1 MKPVRNV
8 LFLVLLAFLATACGP
23 ANSVRLLPPPF
34 QEGAV
39 LPGPKAPRVTV
50 VAFDDKRQDMTAIGS
65 RRDNTAFVTND
76 SVTQWISKA
85 LADEL
90 ARNGLQVSYADSV
103 NQARAGNPDY
113 MVTGDVDQV
122 WLREKSATDLSTQMR
137 VNYSVANRQNRI
149 YKETLNAS
157 QSRTVMPTGSAAD
170 NIMLDTLREL
180 IKPMAQ
186 KIVQAIEAKK

>member
-50 VAFDDKRQDMTAIGS
+50 VAFDDKRQDMTVIGS

-90 ARNGLQVSYADSV
+90 ARNGLQVSYSDSV
-103 NQARAGNPDY
+103 SQARAGNPDY
-113 MVTGDVDQV
+113 LVTGDVDQV

-170 NIMLDTLREL
+170 TIMLDTLREL

>member
-50 VAFDDKRQDMTAIGS
+50 VAFEDKRQDMTVIGS

-90 ARNGLQVSYADSV
+90 ARNGLQVSYSDSV

-113 MVTGDVDQV
+113 LVTGDVDQV

-137 VNYSVANRQNRI
+137 VNYSVANRQSRI

>member
-50 VAFDDKRQDMTAIGS
+50 VAFEDKRQDMTVIGS

-113 MVTGDVDQV
+113 LVTGDVDQV

-137 VNYSVANRQNRI
+137 VNYSVANRQSRI
-149 YKETLNAS
+149 YRETLNAS

-170 NIMLDTLREL
+170 TIMLDTLREL

>member
-1 MKPVRNV
+1 M
-8 LFLVLLAFLATACGP
+8 
-23 ANSVRLLPPPF
+23 SY
-34 QEGAV
+34 
-39 LPGPKAPRVTV
+39 
-50 VAFDDKRQDMTAIGS
+50 S
-65 RRDNTAFVTND
+65 D
-76 SVTQWISKA
+76 SVS
-85 LADEL
+85 
-90 ARNGLQVSYADSV
+90 
-103 NQARAGNPDY
+103 QARAGNPDY
-113 MVTGDVDQV
+113 LVTGDVDQV

-137 VNYSVANRQNRI
+137 VNYSVANRQSRI

>member
-50 VAFDDKRQDMTAIGS
+50 VAFDDKRQDMTVIGS

-90 ARNGLQVSYADSV
+90 ARNGLQVSYSDSLS
-103 NQARAGNPDY
+103 QARAGNPDY
-113 MVTGDVDQV
+113 LVTGDVDQV

-137 VNYSVANRQNRI
+137 VNYSVANRQSRI

>member
-1 MKPVRNV
+1 MKPMRNV

-50 VAFDDKRQDMTAIGS
+50 VAFDDKRQDMTVIGS

-90 ARNGLQVSYADSV
+90 ARNGLQVSYSDSV
-103 NQARAGNPDY
+103 SQARAGNPDY
-113 MVTGDVDQV
+113 LVTGDVDQV

-170 NIMLDTLREL
+170 TIMLDTLREL

>member
-8 LFLVLLAFLATACGP
+8 LFLVLLAFLATACGR

-50 VAFDDKRQDMTAIGS
+50 VAFDDKRQDMTVIGS

-90 ARNGLQVSYADSV
+90 ARNGLQVSYSDSV
-103 NQARAGNPDY
+103 SQARAGNPDY
-113 MVTGDVDQV
+113 LVTGDVDQV

-137 VNYSVANRQNRI
+137 VNYSVANRQSRI

>member
-1 MKPVRNV
+1 MKPMRNV

-34 QEGAV
+34 QEGVV

-50 VAFDDKRQDMTAIGS
+50 VAFDDKRQDMTVIGS

-90 ARNGLQVSYADSV
+90 ARNGLQVSYSDSV

-113 MVTGDVDQV
+113 LVTGDVDQV

-137 VNYSVANRQNRI
+137 VNYSVANRQSRI

>member
-50 VAFDDKRQDMTAIGS
+50 VAFDDKRQDMTVIGS

-137 VNYSVANRQNRI
+137 VNYSVANRQSRI

>member
-23 ANSVRLLPPPF
+23 ANSVRPLPPPF

-50 VAFDDKRQDMTAIGS
+50 VAFDDKRQDMTVIGS

-90 ARNGLQVSYADSV
+90 ARNGLQESYADSV

-113 MVTGDVDQV
+113 LVTGDVDQV

-137 VNYSVANRQNRI
+137 VNYSVANRQSRI

>member
-50 VAFDDKRQDMTAIGS
+50 VAFDDKREDMTVIGS

-90 ARNGLQVSYADSV
+90 ARNGLQVSYSDSV
-103 NQARAGNPDY
+103 SQARAGNPDY
-113 MVTGDVDQV
+113 LVTGDVDQV

-137 VNYSVANRQNRI
+137 VNYSVANRQSRI

>member
-50 VAFDDKRQDMTAIGS
+50 VAFDDKREDMTVIGS

-90 ARNGLQVSYADSV
+90 ARNGLQVSYSDSV
-103 NQARAGNPDY
+103 SQARAGNPDY
-113 MVTGDVDQV
+113 LVTGDVDQV

-137 VNYSVANRQNRI
+137 VNYSVANRQSRI

-170 NIMLDTLREL
+170 TIMLDTLREL

>member
-50 VAFDDKRQDMTAIGS
+50 VAFDDKRQDMTVIGS

-90 ARNGLQVSYADSV
+90 ARNGLQVSYSDSV

-113 MVTGDVDQV
+113 LVTGDVDQV

-137 VNYSVANRQNRI
+137 VNYSVANRQSRI

>member
-50 VAFDDKRQDMTAIGS
+50 VAFEDKRQDMTVIGS

-90 ARNGLQVSYADSV
+90 ARNGLQVSYSDSV
-103 NQARAGNPDY
+103 SQARAGNPDY
-113 MVTGDVDQV
+113 LVTGDVDQV

-137 VNYSVANRQNRI
+137 VNYSVANRQSRI

-170 NIMLDTLREL
+170 TIMLDTLREL

>member
-50 VAFDDKRQDMTAIGS
+50 VAFDDKRQDMTVIGS

-90 ARNGLQVSYADSV
+90 ARNGLQVSYSDSV
-103 NQARAGNPDY
+103 SQARAGNPDY
-113 MVTGDVDQV
+113 LVTGDVDQV

-137 VNYSVANRQNRI
+137 VNYSVANRQSRI
-149 YKETLNAS
+149 YRETLNAS

-170 NIMLDTLREL
+170 TIMLDTLREL

>member
-1 MKPVRNV
+1 MRNV

-50 VAFDDKRQDMTAIGS
+50 VAFDDKRQDMTVIGS

-90 ARNGLQVSYADSV
+90 ARNGLQVSYSDSV

-113 MVTGDVDQV
+113 LVTGDVDQV

-170 NIMLDTLREL
+170 NIMLDTLRER

>member
-50 VAFDDKRQDMTAIGS
+50 VAFDDKRQDMTVIGS

-90 ARNGLQVSYADSV
+90 ARNGLQVSYSDSV
-103 NQARAGNPDY
+103 SQARAGNPDY
-113 MVTGDVDQV
+113 LVTGDVDQV

-137 VNYSVANRQNRI
+137 VNYSVANRQSRI
-149 YKETLNAS
+149 YSETLNAS
-157 QSRTVMPTGSAAD
+157 QSRTVMPMGSAAD

>member
-50 VAFDDKRQDMTAIGS
+50 VAFDDKRQDMTVIGS

-90 ARNGLQVSYADSV
+90 ARNGLQVSYSDSLS
-103 NQARAGNPDY
+103 QARAGNPDY
-113 MVTGDVDQV
+113 LVTGDVDQV

-170 NIMLDTLREL
+170 TIMLDTLREL

>member
-50 VAFDDKRQDMTAIGS
+50 VAFEDKRQDMTVIGS

-90 ARNGLQVSYADSV
+90 ARNGLQVSYSDSV
-103 NQARAGNPDY
+103 SQARAGNPDY
-113 MVTGDVDQV
+113 LVTGDVDQV

-137 VNYSVANRQNRI
+137 VNYSVANRQSRI

-157 QSRTVMPTGSAAD
+157 QSRTVMPMGSAAD

>member
-39 LPGPKAPRVTV
+39 LPGPTAPRVTV
-50 VAFDDKRQDMTAIGS
+50 VAFDDKRQDMTVIGS

-90 ARNGLQVSYADSV
+90 ARNGLQVSYSDSV

-113 MVTGDVDQV
+113 LVTGDVDQV

-137 VNYSVANRQNRI
+137 VNYSVANRQSRI

>member
-50 VAFDDKRQDMTAIGS
+50 VAFDDKREDMTVIGS

-90 ARNGLQVSYADSV
+90 ARNGLQVSYSDSV
-103 NQARAGNPDY
+103 SQARAGNPDY
-113 MVTGDVDQV
+113 LVTGDVDQV
-122 WLREKSATDLSTQMR
+122 LLREKSATDLSTQMR
-137 VNYSVANRQNRI
+137 VNYSVANRQSRI

-170 NIMLDTLREL
+170 TIMLDTLREL

>member
-50 VAFDDKRQDMTAIGS
+50 VAFYDKRQDMTVIGS

-90 ARNGLQVSYADSV
+90 ARNGLQVSYSDSV

-113 MVTGDVDQV
+113 LVTGDVDQV

-137 VNYSVANRQNRI
+137 VNYSVANRQSRI

>member
-50 VAFDDKRQDMTAIGS
+50 VAFDDKRQDMTVIGS

-90 ARNGLQVSYADSV
+90 ARNGLQVSYSDSV
-103 NQARAGNPDY
+103 SQARAGNPDY
-113 MVTGDVDQV
+113 LVTGDVDQV

>member
-50 VAFDDKRQDMTAIGS
+50 VAFEDKRQDMTVLGS

-90 ARNGLQVSYADSV
+90 ARNGLQVSYSDSV
-103 NQARAGNPDY
+103 SQARAGNPDY
-113 MVTGDVDQV
+113 LVTGDVDQV

-137 VNYSVANRQNRI
+137 VNYSVANRQSRI

-170 NIMLDTLREL
+170 TIMLDTLREL

>member
-50 VAFDDKRQDMTAIGS
+50 VAFEDKRQDMTVLGS

-90 ARNGLQVSYADSV
+90 ARNGLQVSYSDSV
-103 NQARAGNPDY
+103 SQARAGNPDY
-113 MVTGDVDQV
+113 LVTGDVDQV

-170 NIMLDTLREL
+170 TIMLDTLREL

>member
-50 VAFDDKRQDMTAIGS
+50 VAFDDKRQDMFIGS

-90 ARNGLQVSYADSV
+90 ARNGLQVSYSDSV

-113 MVTGDVDQV
+113 LVTGDVDQV

-137 VNYSVANRQNRI
+137 VNYSVANRQSRI

-170 NIMLDTLREL
+170 TIMLDTLREL

>member
-50 VAFDDKRQDMTAIGS
+50 VAFDDKRQDMTVIGS

-90 ARNGLQVSYADSV
+90 ARNGLQVSYSDSV

-113 MVTGDVDQV
+113 LVTGDVDQV
-122 WLREKSATDLSTQMR
+122 CLREKSATDLSTQMR
-137 VNYSVANRQNRI
+137 VNYSVANRQSRI

>member
-1 MKPVRNV
+1 MKPMRNV

-50 VAFDDKRQDMTAIGS
+50 VAFDDKRQDMTVIGS

-90 ARNGLQVSYADSV
+90 ARNGLQVSYSDSV
-103 NQARAGNPDY
+103 SQARAGNPDY
-113 MVTGDVDQV
+113 LVTGDVDQV

-137 VNYSVANRQNRI
+137 VNYSVANRQSRI

>member
-1 MKPVRNV
+1 MKPMRNV

-50 VAFDDKRQDMTAIGS
+50 VAFDDKREDMTVIGS

-90 ARNGLQVSYADSV
+90 ARNGLQVSYSDSV
-103 NQARAGNPDY
+103 SQARAGNPDY
-113 MVTGDVDQV
+113 LVTGDVDQV

-137 VNYSVANRQNRI
+137 VNYSVANRQSRI

-170 NIMLDTLREL
+170 TIMLDTLREL

>member
-50 VAFDDKRQDMTAIGS
+50 VAFDDKRQDMTVIGS

-90 ARNGLQVSYADSV
+90 ARNGLQVSYSDSV
-103 NQARAGNPDY
+103 SQGRAGNPDY
-113 MVTGDVDQV
+113 LVTGDVDQV

-137 VNYSVANRQNRI
+137 VNYSVANRQSRI